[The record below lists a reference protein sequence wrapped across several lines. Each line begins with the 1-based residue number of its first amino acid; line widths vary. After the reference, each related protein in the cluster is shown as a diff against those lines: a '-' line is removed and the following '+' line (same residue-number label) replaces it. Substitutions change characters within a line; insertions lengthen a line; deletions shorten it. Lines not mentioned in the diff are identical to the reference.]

1 MEIKNLKKAAERIK
15 KAIKNKEN
23 IILYADAD
31 LDGTCSL
38 LILEE
43 TIKNLG
49 GEVKAIYFPD
59 REEEGYGINEK
70 ALDYLKRYSPALF
83 IALDCGISNFK
94 EIEKAKE
101 LGFEVIIIDH
111 HKILE
116 KLPKAD
122 IIVDPRQKGERY
134 PFKEFATCGIV
145 FRLSALLLGKKL
157 TGLLENNFIE
167 LVALATLAD
176 LMPQVKDNKFFI
188 EKGLEVLG
196 KTYRPALRAFLK
208 LNEVNNPKEA
218 IHKIISVLSAG
229 EVKDNLTEAYLLLKE
244 KDEKKAEKLV
254 LELTEK
260 NKEKHE
266 RIREIVKEVEERIL
280 KKPGK
285 KIIFEGD
292 KEWPLAFTGPVASK
306 ICNLYKKP
314 TFIYKKGDKISR
326 GAVRTPKGI
335 DSVEA
340 MKACS
345 VFLITFGGHPQAS
358 GFTLSNENLINFE
371 NCLIKYFEKRE
382 KK

>member
-1 MEIKNLKKAAERIK
+1 MEIKNLKKAGERIK

-43 TIKNLG
+43 AIKNLG

-59 REEEGYGINEK
+59 REEEGYGITER
-70 ALDYLKRYSPALF
+70 ALNILKKFAPALF
-83 IALDCGISNFK
+83 IALDCGISNFE
-94 EIEKAKE
+94 EIKKAKE
-101 LGFEVIIIDH
+101 LGFYVIIIDH

-134 PFKEFATCGIV
+134 PFKEFATAGIA
-145 FRLSALLLGKKL
+145 FRLVSYLLGKRL
-157 TGLLENNFIE
+157 EGLLENNFLE

-188 EKGLEVLG
+188 EKGLELLE
-196 KTYRPALRAFLK
+196 KTYRPGLKVFLK
-208 LNEVNNPKEA
+208 LNEVGNTKELVS
-218 IHKIISVLSAG
+218 KIIAVLTASG
-229 EVKDNLTEAYLLLKE
+229 VENNLTESYILLKQKNE
-244 KDEKKAEKLV
+244 KEAEKIAK
-254 LELTEK
+254 ELIQK
-260 NKEKHE
+260 SKEKHE
-266 RIREIVKEVEERIL
+266 KIKQITQEVEERIL
-280 KKPGK
+280 KEKNLE
-285 KIIFEGD
+285 IIFQGD
-292 KEWPLAFTGPVASK
+292 ENWPLFFAGPVASR

-314 TFIYKKGDKISR
+314 TFIYKKGKEISR

-345 VFLITFGGHPQAS
+345 KYLITFGGHPQAS
-358 GFTLSNENLINFE
+358 GFTIKNENLENFK
-371 NCLIKYFEKRE
+371 NCLIKYFGRKNQ
-382 KK
+382 K

>member
-157 TGLLENNFIE
+157 TGLLENNSIE

-176 LMPQVKDNKFFI
+176 LMPSQ
-188 EKGLEVLG
+188 
-196 KTYRPALRAFLK
+196 R
-208 LNEVNNPKEA
+208 
-218 IHKIISVLSAG
+218 
-229 EVKDNLTEAYLLLKE
+229 
-244 KDEKKAEKLV
+244 
-254 LELTEK
+254 
-260 NKEKHE
+260 
-266 RIREIVKEVEERIL
+266 
-280 KKPGK
+280 
-285 KIIFEGD
+285 
-292 KEWPLAFTGPVASK
+292 
-306 ICNLYKKP
+306 
-314 TFIYKKGDKISR
+314 
-326 GAVRTPKGI
+326 
-335 DSVEA
+335 
-340 MKACS
+340 
-345 VFLITFGGHPQAS
+345 Q
-358 GFTLSNENLINFE
+358 
-371 NCLIKYFEKRE
+371 
-382 KK
+382 